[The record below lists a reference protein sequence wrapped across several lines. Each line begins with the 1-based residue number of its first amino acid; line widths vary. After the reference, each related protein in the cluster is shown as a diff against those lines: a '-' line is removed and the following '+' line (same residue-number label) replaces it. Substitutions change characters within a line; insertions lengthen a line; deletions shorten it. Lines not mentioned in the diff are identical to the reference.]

1 MDILLKVCL
10 IFLGIF
16 FLLYFLIILD
26 KEKERKQE
34 EKKQKILAEINQKIK
49 ILEQL
54 NKNIEI
60 EKKQLKELKEDQQ
73 QFQVQLLEKKNKKKE
88 WLQAQYQITEQF
100 LKQQYQKKQTE
111 LQAKY
116 QLTLKEQSSEIAKI
130 QTARKQ
136 AQSNLDQII
145 NTYKAASAARL
156 RQQAEID
163 KKNFYKIQ
171 ITDKQIADISSL
183 QQWKEKLN
191 DPSIVS
197 KIIWSSYIMKPT
209 SDMCNRVLG
218 KTVCGIYKITNLI
231 DGKIYVGQSVNIP
244 ERFKQHVK
252 CGLGIDASA
261 TNLLYNAMQ
270 ETGVWNYMFELLEQ
284 CPRNNLNERE
294 RFWIDFYQANKI
306 GYNVTR
312 GNKT

>member
-1 MDILLKVCL
+1 MDMLLKACL
-10 IFLGIF
+10 IALGIF
-16 FLLYFLIILD
+16 FLLYFLIILN

-34 EKKQKILAEINQKIK
+34 EKKQKILAEINQKLK
-49 ILEQL
+49 TLEQL

-73 QFQVQLLEKKNKKKE
+73 QFQAQLLKKKNKKEE

-100 LKQQYQKKQTE
+100 LKQQYQKRQTE
-111 LQAKY
+111 LQTKY
-116 QLTLKEQSSEIAKI
+116 QLALKEQSSEIAKI

-284 CPRNNLNERE
+284 CPRNILNERE